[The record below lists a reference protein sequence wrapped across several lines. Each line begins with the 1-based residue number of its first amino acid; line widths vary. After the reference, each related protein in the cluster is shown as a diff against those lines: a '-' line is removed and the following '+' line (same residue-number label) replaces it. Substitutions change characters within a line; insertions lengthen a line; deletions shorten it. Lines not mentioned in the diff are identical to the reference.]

1 MIEMCVID
9 PAAST
14 IVNVNIYLRTINDIN
29 DYKMVSFDLEN
40 FPKIHLIILLQEMAV
55 QITFRQKWNDP
66 RLRFD
71 DFHGNYLSF

>member
-1 MIEMCVID
+1 MCVID

-40 FPKIHLIILLQEMAV
+40 FPKIHSIILLQEMAV